1 MRFIIKITLGLVLFN
16 FFLVLTSSFF
26 PNATE
31 QNNAIDVTTD
41 PSIPN
46 YNNPAALIGGILIN
60 PSFLATFFILMA
72 IGGVGG
78 VLSGRN
84 VPLYLGI
91 SLIISL
97 LAALYVS
104 SIQVFTK
111 ISFNN
116 IYISGLITIT
126 TIMIGILFIL
136 GVGEM
141 LTGRSDID

>member
-1 MRFIIKITLGLVLFN
+1 LRFIIKLTLGLVLFN
-16 FFLVLTSSFF
+16 AFLVLTSGFF
-26 PNATE
+26 PKTATE
-31 QNNAIDVTTD
+31 QNNAIDITMNKDIPHYND
-41 PSIPN
+41 PASAIS
-46 YNNPAALIGGILIN
+46 PAITNALVIFGII
-60 PSFLATFFILMA
+60 MA
-72 IGGVGG
+72 AGLFTG

-84 VPLYLGI
+84 VPLYLGVSI
-91 SLIISL
+91 IISL
-97 LAALYVS
+97 LASLYFA

-136 GVGEM
+136 GFGEM